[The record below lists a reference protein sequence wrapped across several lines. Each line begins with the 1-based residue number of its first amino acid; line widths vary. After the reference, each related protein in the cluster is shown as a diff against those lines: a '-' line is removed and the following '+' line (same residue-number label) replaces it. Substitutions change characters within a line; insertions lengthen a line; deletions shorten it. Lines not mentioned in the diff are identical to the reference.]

1 MLESMFRNTVCS
13 VAVNMGGIF
22 GLVEAVGLFIRCP
35 GLSGRTAVTS
45 SSTSCC
51 CSLALRVLV
60 AVGIETD
67 WLADKTLQLLLLLG
81 LDKPSRYFSF
91 LSLPI
96 VFLQCSPS
104 IQNILHLGELKSL
117 KRSRARAACVRRAGA
132 APACR
137 V

>member
-35 GLSGRTAVTS
+35 GLSGRTAVTN
-45 SSTSCC
+45 SSTSCCC

-67 WLADKTLQLLLLLG
+67 WLADKTLQLLQLLFVTG
-81 LDKPSRYFSF
+81 IR
-91 LSLPI
+91 
-96 VFLQCSPS
+96 
-104 IQNILHLGELKSL
+104 
-117 KRSRARAACVRRAGA
+117 
-132 APACR
+132 
-137 V
+137 